1 MKEINIDSTVIF
13 LDVRNFTPLMKNF
26 SNDHNFI
33 SLIKSVYE
41 IGIDLASSFCCKND
55 FYLNSTGDGF
65 LCIFMGEDHYIKA
78 FLFGI
83 LLIKKLAPLFESF
96 FSDKDD
102 KYKPRTGMYY
112 YGIGIESGP
121 ISKVITDKGKDKI
134 IETYLGN
141 VINLAA
147 RIESLSKE
155 HGRAPMLYGPDI
167 NERLTKVVTEGKS
180 YQEFMKEA
188 KDNRNSFTVG
198 TSHNS
203 MNTINVALLS
213 SYLYE
218 HNLKGIVDDAVPIFR
233 ISPTL
238 LNNLNVHTWNFLST
252 IPEEIKTTFI
262 KLYENY
268 KQ

>member
-13 LDVRNFTPLMKNF
+13 LDVRNFTPLMKDF
-26 SNDHNFI
+26 SDDPNFI

-41 IGIDLASSFCCKND
+41 IGIDLSSSFCCKND

-65 LCIFMGEDHYIKA
+65 LCIFMGENHYIKA

-83 LLIKKLAPLFESF
+83 LLIKKLAPLFENF
-96 FSDKDD
+96 FSDKDP
-102 KYKPRTGMYY
+102 KYKARTGMYY

-121 ISKVITDKGKDKI
+121 ISKVTTEKEKNKY

-155 HGRAPMLYGPDI
+155 HGRAPMLYGPNI
-167 NERLTKVVTEGKS
+167 NERLTQIVTEGKS
-180 YQEFMKEA
+180 YQEFMKIA
-188 KDNRNSFTVG
+188 KDNRNSFSVE
-198 TSHNS
+198 TSHLS
-203 MNTINVALLS
+203 MNTINEKLLS
-213 SYLYE
+213 SYLFE
-218 HNLKGIVDDAVPIFR
+218 HNLKGIVEDAVPIFR

-238 LNNLNVHTWNFLST
+238 LNNLNLQTWGFLSA
-252 IPEEIKTTFI
+252 IPEEIKNTFI
-262 KLYENY
+262 DLYENY
-268 KQ
+268 KL

>member
-1 MKEINIDSTVIF
+1 MKKINIDSTVIF

-41 IGIDLASSFCCKND
+41 IGIDLASSFCCKED

-78 FLFGI
+78 FHFGI
-83 LLIKKLAPLFESF
+83 LLIKKLAPLFERF

-102 KYKPRTGMYY
+102 KYKPRNGMYY

-121 ISKVITDKGKDKI
+121 ISKVITDEGKDKI

-141 VINLAA
+141 VINLAS

-155 HGRAPMLYGPDI
+155 HGRAPMLYGPNI
-167 NERLTKVVTEGKS
+167 NERLTRIVTDGKS
-180 YQEFMKEA
+180 YQDYMIDA
-188 KDNRNSFTVG
+188 KDNSNQFIVETTHS
-198 TSHNS
+198 S
-203 MNTINVALLS
+203 MNKINEDLLS
-213 SYLYE
+213 SYLFE
-218 HNLKGIVDDAVPIFR
+218 HNLKGIVEDAVPIFR

-238 LNNLNVHTWNFLST
+238 LNNLNLQTWNFLSK
-252 IPEEIKTTFI
+252 IPQNIRDTFI
-262 KLYENY
+262 ELYE
-268 KQ
+268 

>member
-41 IGIDLASSFCCKND
+41 VGIDLASSFCCKDD

-83 LLIKKLAPLFESF
+83 LLIKKLAPLFERF

-102 KYKPRTGMYY
+102 KYKTRNGMYY

-121 ISKVITDKGKDKI
+121 ISKVITDEGKDKI

-155 HGRAPMLYGPDI
+155 HARAPMLYGPNI
-167 NERLTKVVTEGKS
+167 NERLTKLITDRKD
-180 YQEFMKEA
+180 YQDFMKDA
-188 KDNRNSFTVG
+188 KDNSDVFTVE
-198 TSHNS
+198 TSHFS
-203 MNTINVALLS
+203 MNKINEDLLS
-213 SYLYE
+213 SYLFE
-218 HNLKGIVDDAVPIFR
+218 HNLKGIVEDAVPIFR

-238 LNNLNVHTWNFLST
+238 LNNLNLRTWKVLSK
-252 IPEEIKTTFI
+252 IPQNIRDTFI
-262 KLYENY
+262 NLYEN
-268 KQ
+268 